1 MPWRLNGDSGL
12 IAKKGTAKRG
22 PVYFPSHA
30 FQLINALAY
39 PALTIGHARVVP
51 VTHADPDAM
60 TIATDQALYR
70 ARTFYRKEGAG
81 KGYRYSLEMLD
92 ERTQQV
98 MATCDLVGRAS
109 FAVLALVDEQQVW
122 RMGPNRKIMP
132 SRWIVTDP
140 QQRVVMQ
147 FEQSILGKLS
157 NPLHK
162 VAFSLLDGEGKVI
175 YCLLDPRTSIADRL
189 LGIGPDDWVISAGD
203 RLAARLVRLPRQ
215 PKAPGLLGALKALL
229 RSTDPAILSMGPQHA
244 FPAPV
249 ALGLLMLFQELTDAS
264 AGA

>member
-1 MPWRLNGDSGL
+1 
-12 IAKKGTAKRG
+12 
-22 PVYFPSHA
+22 
-30 FQLINALAY
+30 
-39 PALTIGHARVVP
+39 
-51 VTHADPDAM
+51 
-60 TIATDQALYR
+60 
-70 ARTFYRKEGAG
+70 
-81 KGYRYSLEMLD
+81 
-92 ERTQQV
+92 
-98 MATCDLVGRAS
+98 MATCDLVGRAT
-109 FAVLALVDEQQVW
+109 FAELALVDEQQRVW

-162 VAFSLLDGEGKVI
+162 VAFSLLDGEGKVV
-175 YCLLDPRTSIADRL
+175 YRLLDPRTSIADRL

-203 RLAARLVRLPRQ
+203 RLAARLVRLPRR

-229 RSTDPAILSMGPQHA
+229 RATDPALLSMGPQHA